1 MRLRRQSWE
10 DLSALP
16 HYPER
21 RLDLR
26 LLQTW
31 TKPLICLFLF
41 LVVMGAQA
49 GDYPG
54 AESVRRFTSYAFST
68 HKDLTPYL
76 QKIGERLIQGDPVQ
90 PAASQ
95 QQPAET
101 QKPMTTMQLI
111 YPVAAGKVISQSRP
125 ENQYALSIQTQPGQ
139 LVRASQAGRVAA
151 VTGDQVAGYTI
162 QIDHGN
168 GFISVLGS
176 CTEVWV
182 KPDDEVQTAQTIG
195 RLSRLENSPLLTYR
209 LTYRGQPV
217 DPLAY
222 INAGN

>member
-1 MRLRRQSWE
+1 MRLKHQSWE
-10 DLSALP
+10 SLSAP
-16 HYPER
+16 PYYSER
-21 RLDLR
+21 RSDLK

-31 TKPLICLFLF
+31 IKPLICLFL
-41 LVVMGAQA
+41 LVIVMGAQA

-54 AESVRRFTSYAFST
+54 AESVRRVTAYAFNT

-90 PAASQ
+90 PTVSQ
-95 QQPAET
+95 QQPAEA

-111 YPVAAGKVISQSRP
+111 YPVAAGKVINHSRP

-151 VTGDQVAGYTI
+151 VTGDRVAGYTI

-168 GFISVLGS
+168 GFVSILGS
-176 CTEVWV
+176 CAEVWV

-195 RLSRLENSPLLTYR
+195 RLSSLENSPLLTYR
-209 LTYRGQPV
+209 LTYQGQPV
-217 DPLAY
+217 DPLTY
-222 INAGN
+222 INPGN